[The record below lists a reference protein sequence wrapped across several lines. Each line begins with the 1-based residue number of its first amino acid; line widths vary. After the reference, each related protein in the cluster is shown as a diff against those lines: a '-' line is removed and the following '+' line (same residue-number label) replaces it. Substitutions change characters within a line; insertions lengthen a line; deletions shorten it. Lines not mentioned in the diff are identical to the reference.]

1 MPTPTSSSP
10 APSVPSSSCRVFVPQ
25 ERSEFDLTPA
35 LEYGELVVLNH
46 GGDVYHDATG
56 MIREMRQKL
65 QDITPE
71 AFIMMIGDP
80 IAIGAAV
87 ATAASILGGNVKCL
101 KWSRR
106 NRRYLVID
114 MRLW

>member
-10 APSVPSSSCRVFVPQ
+10 AQSPTSSACRVFIPQ

-35 LEYGELVVLNH
+35 MEFGELVVLNH
-46 GGDVYHDATG
+46 GGDVYHDASG

-65 QDITPE
+65 GSITRDDYV
-71 AFIMMIGDP
+71 MMIGDP

-87 ATAASILGGNVKCL
+87 AAAAYALGGTVKCL

-106 NRRYLVID
+106 NKRYLVIE
-114 MRLW
+114 MRVW

>member
-1 MPTPTSSSP
+1 MHTPISPSP
-10 APSVPSSSCRVFVPQ
+10 APSPSSSTCKVFIPQ

-35 LEYGELVVLNH
+35 LEWGELVVLNH
-46 GGDVYHDATG
+46 GGDVYHDASG
-56 MIREMRQKL
+56 MIREMKQKL
-65 QDITPE
+65 ANITSND
-71 AFIMMIGDP
+71 FILMIGDP

-87 ATAASILGGNVKCL
+87 ATAAGLLDGTVKCL

-106 NRRYLVID
+106 NRRYLVIE

>member
-1 MPTPTSSSP
+1 MSTRPITSNP
-10 APSVPSSSCRVFVPQ
+10 PGARVFIPQ

-56 MIREMRQKL
+56 MVQEMKNKL
-65 QDITPE
+65 RDMTHQDYV
-71 AFIMMIGDP
+71 MMIGDP
-80 IAIGAAV
+80 LAIGAAV
-87 ATAASILGGNVKCL
+87 ATAAAILDGKVKCL

-106 NRRYLVID
+106 NRRYLVVE

>member
-1 MPTPTSSSP
+1 MPTPTSFSP
-10 APSVPSSSCRVFVPQ
+10 APSQLSSPCRVFIPQ

-56 MIREMRQKL
+56 MIREMKQKL
-65 QDITPE
+65 QDITSRD
-71 AFIMMIGDP
+71 FIMMIGDP
-80 IAIGAAV
+80 ITIGASV
-87 ATAASILGGNVKCL
+87 SIAADILDGKVKCL

-106 NRRYLVID
+106 NRRYLVIE
-114 MRLW
+114 MGLW